1 MIAIAGLID
10 RASHW
15 LARISMLL
23 VVAMTV
29 AFIAAL
35 LLQVFYRY
43 ALNAPLTWSEE
54 LATLLFV
61 WATLLAAATAIRTND
76 TLRLTFIEDAL
87 APRRAAVLRAIQQVL
102 VIVFGVILIL
112 NGWRLA
118 QLVWSNTSAAMGY
131 PGWMLYLAVPVT
143 GALLILHAAARL
155 VRPPALVVE
164 VMP

>member
-1 MIAIAGLID
+1 MTAIAGLID

-23 VVAMTV
+23 VVVMTV
-29 AFIAAL
+29 AFVAAL

-43 ALNAPLTWSEE
+43 VLNAPLAWSEE

-61 WATLLAAATAIRTND
+61 WATLLAAATAIRSGD
-76 TLRLTFIEDAL
+76 TLRLTFVEDAL
-87 APRRAAVLRAIQQVL
+87 TPRRAALLRAVQQVL
-102 VIVFGVILIL
+102 VIVFGLVLIL

-118 QLVWSNTSAAMGY
+118 QLVWTNTSAAMGY
-131 PGWMLYLAVPVT
+131 PGWMLYLVVPVT

-155 VRPPALVVE
+155 VRPSAPVVE
-164 VMP
+164 AMP